1 MTGLLLLGCL
11 FSLILAQFKERFR
24 KYRIY
29 AIFIFLTVSLG
40 PGLLVNGVLKP
51 NWGRP
56 RPRVVTE
63 LGGLQEYREFYKPAM
78 GLPGQSFPCG
88 HCSVGFSYALFWLIF
103 RRRNKWVATS
113 FLLSAIIIGS
123 LMGIGRMADGGHF
136 LSDVVWAA
144 LISWF
149 TSFILYYFV
158 LNIPAI
164 EDQTQLPR
172 TKIKKIVKTIEDKKA
187 LLYSIYLFLGMGT
200 LTVALLATPFS
211 KNLNYTGN
219 NSSIKGLEINIDNAV
234 VEFSTDSELKENFII
249 IGSAKGFGFPTNHI
263 EFNCDIQTQLSK
275 CSITK
280 HGFYSDFESGVKII
294 VNPKLVNDLNLLVK
308 KGDLLISK
316 ANPIPFNY
324 KLLIKTK

>member
-1 MTGLLLLGCL
+1 
-11 FSLILAQFKERFR
+11 
-24 KYRIY
+24 
-29 AIFIFLTVSLG
+29 
-40 PGLLVNGVLKP
+40 
-51 NWGRP
+51 
-56 RPRVVTE
+56 
-63 LGGLQEYREFYKPAM
+63 
-78 GLPGQSFPCG
+78 
-88 HCSVGFSYALFWLIF
+88 
-103 RRRNKWVATS
+103 
-113 FLLSAIIIGS
+113 
-123 LMGIGRMADGGHF
+123 
-136 LSDVVWAA
+136 
-144 LISWF
+144 
-149 TSFILYYFV
+149 

-172 TKIKKIVKTIEDKKA
+172 TKIKKLVKKIEDKKA

-219 NSSIKGLEINIDNAV
+219 NSSIKGLELNIDNAV